1 MAAGISIGALILPN
15 PDAFATGR
23 QIVQNGGGMEAH
35 LFRTAVDTKGHFT
48 IDTTPVLPHMAISLG
63 LMLDFGFHDWIAV
76 EADDPNDTLYPG
88 NGNREYSHTMINT
101 YIDSRLMFN
110 WGLFDYLVLGF
121 QLPIAIPAGEVFSV
135 NPDNPEEVA
144 NVGWSTKGGVGDIV
158 FHAKVRFLRADRHP
172 VGVGA
177 LLTYQ
182 APVGK
187 NEWLMGEGGGGALAA
202 KLIFDVEPISWYRLA
217 LNVGI
222 RAPFGYEKDNYL
234 YNACQPPLDSTADNL
249 REGNCLLVE
258 ELDGTQHQV
267 PVYNFGLPGEGAL
280 FQADGQPNKI
290 LLFHNG
296 PSMTFGLGQSFTLW
310 PEILDFVVEVYGSQL
325 ISEFGNMAYFN
336 MEVDAGFKLY
346 IERNS
351 YLMAGYVHGM
361 PASGTGSKYGFQ
373 TMEQRAFIGFAFEPS
388 IGDRDADGIKDD
400 VDQCPDDPEDRDD
413 FEDSDGCPDPDNDR
427 DGILDVEDEC
437 PIIPEDRDGD
447 QDEDGCPEHGENDR
461 DGDGIVDE
469 KDACPDDPEDFDQF
483 EDADGCPDPDNDKDG
498 IPDVNDMCPNDPEDM
513 DGFEDRNG
521 CPDPDNDA
529 DRILD
534 KNDQCPNDPETY
546 NGKDDE
552 DGCPDK
558 GDVVL
563 TDTDI
568 MILKKVYFE
577 YDSAVI
583 KPISYNILDAV
594 AATINNNP
602 QIDFIEVQGHA
613 DERGDDKYNL
623 KLTDERAAAVVTYL
637 VNKGVSR
644 NKLRSVGYGEY
655 CPVDDESN
663 EAAWEKNRRVEFKVL
678 SVNGQSTGVRPACD
692 RAQQM
697 GIGVGK

>member
-1 MAAGISIGALILPN
+1 MAAGIIMGTLMLSASHGWAS
-15 PDAFATGR
+15 GR
-23 QIVQNGGGMEAH
+23 QIVENGGGMEAH

-48 IDTTPVLPHMAISLG
+48 VDTTPVLPHMAISLG

-76 EADDPNDTLYPG
+76 ETDGKNFHDGRFG
-88 NGNREYSHTMINT
+88 NKPYENTMINT
-101 YIDSRLMFN
+101 YIDSRLIFN
-110 WGLFDYLVLGF
+110 WGLMDYLVLGF
-121 QLPIAIPAGEVFSV
+121 QIPIAIPAGEVFSADWG
-135 NPDNPEEVA
+135 PDPSLVE
-144 NVGWSTKGGVGDIV
+144 NVGWSTKGGIGDIV
-158 FHAKVRFLRADRHP
+158 LHAKARFLRADRHP
-172 VGVGA
+172 VGLGA

-182 APVGK
+182 APSGK

-217 LNVGI
+217 LNVGV
-222 RAPFGYEKDNYL
+222 RVPFGYKDDNHL
-234 YNACQPPLDSTADNL
+234 YNKCRGGAATDVDDDGCQVVDI
-249 REGNCLLVE
+249 
-258 ELDGTQHQV
+258 DGGTNRRV
-267 PVYNFGLPGEGAL
+267 PEYNFGYAYDDALGE
-280 FQADGQPNKI
+280 KI

-310 PEILDFVVEVYGSQL
+310 PGILDFVIEVYGAQM
-325 ISEFGNMAYFN
+325 ISEFGNMAYFS
-336 MEVDAGFKLY
+336 MEADAGFKLF

-361 PASGTGSKYGFQ
+361 PVSGTGSMYGFQ
-373 TMEQRAFIGFAFEPS
+373 TMEHRAFIGFAFEPS

-400 VDQCPDDPEDRDD
+400 LDQCPDDPEDRDD
-413 FEDSDGCPDPDNDR
+413 FEDTDGCPDPDNDR
-427 DGILDVEDEC
+427 DGLLDVEDDC

-447 QDEDGCPEHGENDR
+447 QDEDGCPEHGINDR

-469 KDACPDDPEDFDQF
+469 QDQCPDDPEDFDQF

-498 IPDVNDMCPNDPEDM
+498 ILDVDDMCPNDPEDM

-534 KNDQCPNDPETY
+534 VNDQCPNDPETY

-583 KPISYNILDAV
+583 KPVSYNILDAV

-623 KLTDERAAAVVTYL
+623 RLTDERAAAVVTYL
-637 VNKGVSR
+637 VKKGVSR
-644 NKLRSVGYGEY
+644 DKMRSVGYGEY
-655 CPVDDESN
+655 CPVDNDSN

-678 SVNGQSTGVRPACD
+678 SVNGQSTGVKPACD
-692 RAQQM
+692 RAQVA
-697 GIGVGK
+697 GIGVK